1 MYGVMMPNPC
11 GPLNPYGHNNCDYQH
26 QRHDHAQ
33 GEGQRNDRVGLA
45 QQRSAVRCVLV
56 LCPSPVKD
64 PGRESAG
71 ARAAQS
77 ARTSSL
83 HQARAGGHRAQRDVV
98 LGHHS
103 AAGTD
108 TLERLLPLL
117 LDIFSRYA
125 VGWMVAERE
134 NATLAATLIEQTCL
148 KQGIEPQVLTQHS
161 DRDSGFSPRAR

>member
-1 MYGVMMPNPC
+1 M
-11 GPLNPYGHNNCDYQH
+11 
-26 QRHDHAQ
+26 
-33 GEGQRNDRVGLA
+33 
-45 QQRSAVRCVLV
+45 
-56 LCPSPVKD
+56 
-64 PGRESAG
+64 
-71 ARAAQS
+71 
-77 ARTSSL
+77 
-83 HQARAGGHRAQRDVV
+83 V

-161 DRDSGFSPRAR
+161 DRDSGFSPRARVSPCVDFPLGSRLSEPTPQTAGG